1 MAEDQAVMA
10 VDEIYKQ
17 LGSDVPR
24 SLLHKILKIEQK
36 YAFDAEP
43 VKALRKIEQAVDA
56 VLRSGDVP

>member
-43 VKALRKIEQAVDA
+43 VKALREIEQAVDA